1 MGITVFGAVFVD
13 IKGHPFNTYIPAGR
27 NAGRVEEVHGGVSR
41 NIAEDIANVELRP
54 TFVSLVDE
62 SGAGMAVVQKLK
74 RHKVNTDFIEACPD
88 GMGTWLAVFDHGG
101 DVVAAISQRP
111 DLARVGTILD
121 TRGDE
126 IFRDAHAVVLEID
139 MEKDLVKRIFKLA
152 NKYRVPVYGAI
163 SNMSIALQRR
173 HIFKQL
179 DCFVCNEQEAGM
191 LFSADY
197 ENMELEPLAKEL
209 YEKIREANIPRM
221 VVTLGARGAVWAD
234 KRGEYGVCPA
244 IRVEV
249 KDTTGAGDAFMA
261 GVSIGLT
268 YGKTLAESCAIGT
281 RMASAVICTDEN
293 VCPRFLPGEFG
304 IELDENGLPVPHA
317 EVLRVTEED

>member
-13 IKGHPFNTYIPAGR
+13 IKGHPFSTYIPAGR

-62 SGAGMAVVQKLK
+62 SGAGLAVVQKLQ
-74 RHKVNTDFIEACPD
+74 RHKVNTDFIQVRPD
-88 GMGTWLAVFDHGG
+88 GMGTWLVIFDHSG
-101 DVVAAISQRP
+101 DVVASISQRP
-111 DLARVGTILD
+111 DLSPIGELLD

-126 IFRDAHAVVLEID
+126 IFRIAHSVVLEID
-139 MEKDLVKRIFKLA
+139 MDKELVKRIFKLA
-152 NKYRVPVYGAI
+152 DKYRIPVYGAI

-173 HIFKQL
+173 HIFQSL
-179 DCFVCNEQEAGM
+179 DCFVCNAQEAGM
-191 LFSADY
+191 LFSEDL
-197 ENMELEPLAKEL
+197 ENMEPEVLAKEL
-209 YEKIREANIPRM
+209 YENIKEANIPRM
-221 VVTLGARGAVWAD
+221 VVTMGGRGAVWAD
-234 KRGEYGVCPA
+234 KRGEYGVCPPV
-244 IRVEV
+244 RVDV
-249 KDTTGAGDAFMA
+249 KDTAGAGDAFMA

-268 YGKTLAESCAIGT
+268 YGKTLAESCEIGA

-304 IELDENGLPVPHA
+304 IELDENGMPVPHT
-317 EVLRVTEED
+317 EVLRTIEE